1 MDTLND
7 RGPERIDKHVK
18 KSKSAEM
25 IDMPMRVLHPSKT
38 DHQVLNDTDGEDDV
52 FPEVHVDTLALERSK
67 TQKKLSRVW
76 EESSVFQAATA
87 ND

>member
-7 RGPERIDKHVK
+7 RGAETTDKHVK

-25 IDMPMRVLHPSKT
+25 IDMPMRMLHPSKT
-38 DHQVLNDTDGEDDV
+38 DHHVLNDTDGEDAV
-52 FPEVHVDTLALERSK
+52 FPEAHVETLVLERSK

-76 EESSVFQAATA
+76 EESSVFQASAA

>member
-25 IDMPMRVLHPSKT
+25 IDMPMTVLPPSKT
-38 DHQVLNDTDGEDDV
+38 YNHVLNDTDGEDDV
-52 FPEVHVDTLALERSK
+52 FPEAHVETLSLERNK

-76 EESSVFQAATA
+76 EESSVFQAAA
-87 ND
+87 AID